1 MKYGTISCTCGQEF
15 YFETI
20 REEVRCIK
28 CNKKYSTADYPEQ
41 EEVIEEEV
49 IQEETEEGE

>member
-1 MKYGTISCTCGQEF
+1 MKYGIINCTCGQEF

-28 CNKKYSTADYPEQ
+28 CNKKYSTAGYPEQ
-41 EEVIEEEV
+41 EENIDGEV

>member
-1 MKYGTISCTCGQEF
+1 MKYGTINCTCGQEF